1 MGTRLLRIALAA
13 AVSALGCLT
22 AGQVAGQPSP
32 ERPPHAPAIISPER
46 AAELEAQV
54 ARDPGNER
62 VHAELLTAYSAL
74 SVPHDPVAGAKYD
87 AQLVWFVTNHP
98 ESPVLDNWSGLRQV
112 SNANDPPYNDPLY
125 REVESLWEN
134 QLSKFSESA
143 PVLFHAGLFFRG
155 FEGGRAIDLFRKASR
170 LEPENQR
177 YRNQVI
183 GTYAMAEQSPG
194 VPSSDGKT
202 RLYGNLSFEVTES
215 LRQELATS
223 TDPELLSGVGF
234 RLARL
239 AFIPGFD
246 NNALIIVGQQFME
259 RAVAIDPANPRWS
272 KAIDDARMPPPP
284 PPPGYA
290 AEGTVYEYA
299 DWMEKRLIKKVDPVY
314 PPEAKEAH
322 VQGSVVFILHVDKD
336 GSVRKA
342 DLLWGEPPLVNAARE
357 AVLQYRYKPYIE
369 NRVPDIENGTPIPVL
384 GEVKVT
390 FTLPADPKPDPK

>member
-13 AVSALGCLT
+13 SISTFVWLA
-22 AGQVAGQPSP
+22 AGQVAQP
-32 ERPPHAPAIISPER
+32 IISPER
-46 AAELEAQV
+46 AAELQAQL
-54 ARDPGNER
+54 ARDPGNQR
-62 VHAELLTAYSAL
+62 LHAELLSAYNAL
-74 SVPHDPVAGAKYD
+74 SHPHDSVAGAKYN

-98 ESPVLDNWSGLRQV
+98 ESPVLDRDYILFGV
-112 SNANDPPYNDPLY
+112 SNADGPSYQELERVWLD
-125 REVESLWEN
+125 
-134 QLSKFSESA
+134 QLAQFPESA

-155 FEGGRAIDLFRKASR
+155 FESERSLDLFKKASR
-170 LEPENQR
+170 LEPENRR

-183 GTYAMAEQSPG
+183 GTYAMAEQFPG
-194 VPSSDGKT
+194 VPSTDGKT

-215 LRQELATS
+215 LRRELATS

-239 AFIPGFD
+239 AIIPGFD
-246 NNALIIVGQQFME
+246 NNALIIRGQQLME
-259 RAVAIDPANPRWS
+259 RAAAIDPGNPRWS
-272 KAIDDARMPPPP
+272 KAIEEARMPPPP

-290 AEGTVYEYA
+290 AEGAVYEYA

-342 DLLWGEPPLVNAARE
+342 DLLWGEPPLVSAARE

-369 NRVPDIENGTPIPVL
+369 NRVPDIENGTPTPVL

-390 FTLPADPKPDPK
+390 FTLPVDPKLDPK